1 MAVGRTIKRR
11 RRGIGAGKP
20 LVTARAA
27 KGETG
32 SPMEA
37 WPWRGDAA
45 ARKMTARQGKR
56 KRKSPQLAAPRAVF
70 RVRRKSASETTA
82 SKNTMKRPRENERRP
97 GEAELRERKKK
108 PAERIA
114 SRTI

>member
-1 MAVGRTIKRR
+1 MAMARAIKRTR
-11 RRGIGAGKP
+11 SGIRTGKP
-20 LVTARAA
+20 LVTARSP
-27 KGETG
+27 KRETG

-45 ARKMTARQGKR
+45 ARKMMARQGKR
-56 KRKSPQLAAPRAVF
+56 KRKSPQLAAPREVF

>member
-1 MAVGRTIKRR
+1 MARPINRTRSGITTGRAL
-11 RRGIGAGKP
+11 G
-20 LVTARAA
+20 TARWP
-27 KGETG
+27 KRETG

-70 RVRRKSASETTA
+70 RGRRKSASETTA

-97 GEAELRERKKK
+97 GEAEMREGKKK
-108 PAERIA
+108 AAERIA
-114 SRTI
+114 